1 MRDEVLFDGMVDGC
15 LPLVG
20 VLVKLDSFLFV
31 CSSVLFFQLVELFV
45 VLGNIPGGSQM

>member
-1 MRDEVLFDGMVDGC
+1 MRDEILFDGMVDCC

-45 VLGNIPGGSQM
+45 VVSKMSGSSQT